1 MIVVQCV
8 SAVSATL
15 DHMLPRSGALRMQW
29 LQMHTGRGTL
39 LGDSNISK
47 GIRGN
52 DMFSETVSDFWQNT
66 KQSFD
71 LCGNYIPS
79 KLNV

>member
-15 DHMLPRSGALRMQW
+15 DHMLPRSGALRMRW

-39 LGDSNISK
+39 LGDSNINK

-52 DMFSETVSDFWQNT
+52 DMFSEAVSNFW
-66 KQSFD
+66 
-71 LCGNYIPS
+71 
-79 KLNV
+79 